1 MKVGIYPGA
10 FDPIHEGHVAFAE
23 ACIRQYGLDKV
34 FFLPEPRPRHKQ
46 AVKAFEHRQRMVQI
60 AIDSNPKFGLIIV
73 EQQNFTVHET
83 WPSVTAR
90 FADASL
96 FMLLGSDVAHRL
108 ATWPNIDELIR
119 MAPHFLIATR
129 REKGESVEEMV
140 STLKHTTK
148 VPFDHS
154 IVKPQYETYD
164 SSAIRLALKRG
175 ELPTGLDHK
184 VAQYIRE
191 EKLYISGAI

>member
-1 MKVGIYPGA
+1 MRVGIYPGA
-10 FDPIHEGHVAFAE
+10 FDPIHNGHIAFAE
-23 ACIRQYGLDKV
+23 ACVVQYSLDKI

-60 AIDSNPKFGLIIV
+60 AIDDDPNFGLIIV
-73 EQQNFTVHET
+73 EQQKFTVHET

-108 ATWPNIDELIR
+108 ATWPHIDELIR
-119 MAPHFLIATR
+119 MAPHFLIAER
-129 REKGESVEEMV
+129 SEKSGDVEEMV
-140 STLKHTTK
+140 RVLKQTTK
-148 VPFDHS
+148 VPFDHN
-154 IVKPQYETYD
+154 IVEPNYETYN

-175 ELPTGLDHK
+175 ETPDGLNPV
-184 VAQYIRE
+184 VAEYIRS
-191 EKLYISGAI
+191 EKLYISGAL